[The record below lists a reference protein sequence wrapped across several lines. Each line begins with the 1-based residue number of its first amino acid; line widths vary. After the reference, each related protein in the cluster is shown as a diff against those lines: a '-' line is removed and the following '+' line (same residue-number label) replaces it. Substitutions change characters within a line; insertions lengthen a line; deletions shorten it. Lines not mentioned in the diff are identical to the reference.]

1 MTVSDPGSSGP
12 PLTSDQVLNELD
24 VLATVEHALIVEY
37 LTVQCALG
45 YTLAP
50 GDGGPVAQPAIDAA
64 SVAGNLAQGAMFSLA
79 GLNGLLIQAGRSP
92 EMGRASSISSASVPE
107 VSLAPP
113 GLPELQQLLT
123 REDSIARA
131 VDERY
136 ARLAP
141 AVVPPV
147 FEEPLL
153 SALQA
158 LIAGGQSHA
167 DGFAGFTQALGSV
180 APADVLRAT
189 RRDASGDFE
198 QSLLEASD
206 RAYALTVAVLTDQ
219 FNAPPFSAD
228 SGNYRQLAYPGAM
241 RGLDDM
247 NCVLVQRGLLPPF
260 TI

>member
-1 MTVSDPGSSGP
+1 MTAGDPGSPGP
-12 PLTSDQVLNELD
+12 ALTGDQVLDELD
-24 VLATVEHALIVEY
+24 FLATVEHALIVEY

-50 GDGGPVAQPAIDAA
+50 GDGGPVTQPASDAA
-64 SVAGNLAQGAMFSLA
+64 SVAGTLAQGAMFSLA
-79 GLNGLLIQAGRSP
+79 GANGLLIQAGRPP
-92 EMGRASSISSASVPE
+92 EMGRASSISSATVPE
-107 VSLAPP
+107 ISLGPP

-123 REDSIARA
+123 REDSIAQA
-131 VDERY
+131 MDERY
-136 ARLAP
+136 ARLAS
-141 AVVPPV
+141 AVIAPV
-147 FEEPLL
+147 FDEPLL
-153 SALQA
+153 SALRTF
-158 LIAGGQSHA
+158 ITGGQSHA
-167 DGFAGFTQALGSV
+167 HGFAAFTQALGSV

-198 QSLLEASD
+198 QYLLEASD
-206 RAYALTVAVLTDQ
+206 RAYALTVAVLADQ